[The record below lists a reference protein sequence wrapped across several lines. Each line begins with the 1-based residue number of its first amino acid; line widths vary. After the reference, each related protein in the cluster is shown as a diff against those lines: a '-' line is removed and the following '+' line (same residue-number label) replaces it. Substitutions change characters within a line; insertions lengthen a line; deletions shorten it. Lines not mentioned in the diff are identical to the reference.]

1 MFVLDVLDE
10 GPLIPSISLDGC
22 GGAYRPAPAEL
33 QTLKIHLLQSLIF
46 FVAMSRLCPGE
57 VFLECRQ
64 ASVRLENSSGNQLL
78 ITLQDPVDR
87 AGAKEI
93 GAVIQRHLEVLV
105 PILHRKHEISFGGPV
120 FNLELLEAQISQ
132 FATSS
137 MRPRSVAQTKPEKEV
152 SG

>member
-46 FVAMSRLCPGE
+46 FVVMLRLCPGE

-64 ASVRLENSSGNQLL
+64 ASVRLENSSGYQLF

-93 GAVIQRHLEVLV
+93 GMKAIKYIGSNPEAKRESIADVVID
-105 PILHRKHEISFGGPV
+105 
-120 FNLELLEAQISQ
+120 NLAELPEALN
-132 FATSS
+132 
-137 MRPRSVAQTKPEKEV
+137 RL
-152 SG
+152 